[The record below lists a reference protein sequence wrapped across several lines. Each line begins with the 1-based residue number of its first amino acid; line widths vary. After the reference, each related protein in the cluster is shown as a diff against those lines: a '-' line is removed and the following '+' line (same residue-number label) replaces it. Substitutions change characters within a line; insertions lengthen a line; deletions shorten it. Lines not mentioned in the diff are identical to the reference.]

1 MNIIFF
7 RRPKPRQFN
16 YVPRYYD
23 PLKDEIEERKKELGL
38 IQEGDLKARMR
49 ADIRRKWKVERSPAS
64 KQFFI
69 TRMVIYIIVIAL
81 TLYFI
86 FFSDFI
92 NNFVSFFVK

>member
-49 ADIRRKWKVERSPAS
+49 ADIRRKWKVERGPAS